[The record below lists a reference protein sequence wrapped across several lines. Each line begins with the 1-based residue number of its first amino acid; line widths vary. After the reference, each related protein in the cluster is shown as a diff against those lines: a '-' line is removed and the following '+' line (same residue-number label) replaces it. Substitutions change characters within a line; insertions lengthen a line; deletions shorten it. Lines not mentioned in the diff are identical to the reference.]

1 MLLQGGVCSLADIS
15 LGFLKMQNA
24 HFKRQFCSNFA
35 KTAFKILKRNIQYRF
50 TEIREVITSRV
61 WLDSYTFMGL
71 GADLKFLV
79 TLTKQIEIVVE
90 AEDLVSAK
98 DEGEYLGNIE
108 LRDEIDRNKA
118 VDWTLTKIEGI

>member
-1 MLLQGGVCSLADIS
+1 MVYR
-15 LGFLKMQNA
+15 
-24 HFKRQFCSNFA
+24 KRG
-35 KTAFKILKRNIQYRF
+35 YM
-50 TEIREVITSRV
+50 E
-61 WLDSYTFMGL
+61 
-71 GADLKFLV
+71 FLV

-90 AEDLVSAK
+90 SEDLVSAK

>member
-1 MLLQGGVCSLADIS
+1 M
-15 LGFLKMQNA
+15 
-24 HFKRQFCSNFA
+24 
-35 KTAFKILKRNIQYRF
+35 
-50 TEIREVITSRV
+50 
-61 WLDSYTFMGL
+61 
-71 GADLKFLV
+71 KFLV

-118 VDWTLTKIEGI
+118 VNWTLTKIEGI

>member
-1 MLLQGGVCSLADIS
+1 MYVPGRMS
-15 LGFLKMQNA
+15 
-24 HFKRQFCSNFA
+24 R
-35 KTAFKILKRNIQYRF
+35 YR
-50 TEIREVITSRV
+50 RRRITIC
-61 WLDSYTFMGL
+61 M
-71 GADLKFLV
+71 KFLV

-90 AEDLVSAK
+90 ADDLVSAK

>member
-1 MLLQGGVCSLADIS
+1 
-15 LGFLKMQNA
+15 MQ
-24 HFKRQFCSNFA
+24 
-35 KTAFKILKRNIQYRF
+35 
-50 TEIREVITSRV
+50 
-61 WLDSYTFMGL
+61 
-71 GADLKFLV
+71 FLV

-98 DEGEYLGNIE
+98 DEGEYLGYIQ

>member
-1 MLLQGGVCSLADIS
+1 M
-15 LGFLKMQNA
+15 
-24 HFKRQFCSNFA
+24 
-35 KTAFKILKRNIQYRF
+35 
-50 TEIREVITSRV
+50 
-61 WLDSYTFMGL
+61 
-71 GADLKFLV
+71 KFLV

-118 VDWTLTKIEGI
+118 VDWTLVKIEGI